1 MTKQDVFQYT
11 VQARC
16 RRSEAVRLLTDLS
29 AQADLHPLIIRVQ
42 PRPARPGAL
51 RSYTISDRLAW
62 GPVRFRTTYQADV
75 LSASEDEV
83 LTVARQWPNTTLRN
97 HARLRSEAEG
107 VTAIDVHITL
117 TAPAPLF
124 AYAFRQ
130 ARTAHLALGARL
142 RDRLDTTPTTG

>member
-11 VQARC
+11 VQAKCGRG
-16 RRSEAVRLLTDLS
+16 EAVRLLTDLA

-42 PRPARPGAL
+42 PRPPRPGAL

-75 LSASEDEV
+75 LSATEDEV
-83 LTVARQWPNTTLRN
+83 VTVARQWPNTTLRN
-97 HARLRSEAEG
+97 HARLRSDMDG
-107 VTAIDVHITL
+107 VTTIDVQITL
-117 TAPAPLF
+117 AAPAPLF

-142 RDRLDTTPTTG
+142 RDTLDATG